1 MNDDWWSLLD
11 WQWRQPETLWFLAV
25 PLIAALFL
33 FWRQRRHW
41 QGYADAALLPWIQV
55 SPDSAGADAAKTDQ
69 VGFQHGFR
77 RWFQRV
83 RKTLFNPGMGLAIA
97 WMALVIALAGPR
109 TLVQAP
115 QQSDREGV
123 DILIAMD
130 VSRSMQAEDVRPDR
144 FHAARNLVESVLG
157 HLKAD
162 DRVGLVAFAAQP
174 HLVSPLSFDRDWT
187 RHYLGLMQTG
197 MLPTHGSNLG
207 QAMVFGADHLNQ
219 VAGEARALWVL
230 TDGPA
235 QPPLNPQTSQTAF
248 ELPSTLPGEPSL
260 LITGMG
266 RSSET
271 FIPDDTEMGGRLL
284 HLGQPARTRLQEGA
298 LQTLAERFDGTYL
311 RGDGQADTL
320 EEIVASLT
328 QPGSKRP
335 LPTTN
340 PKWEDHSSPFVWVAF
355 LTMLLAM
362 YPLSLRRR
370 APSQTKSESASVALL
385 GMSVVLGM
393 ATLSQPT
400 SVHAQPTVQHSH
412 KAFAALQN
420 KDYETALKLYQGL
433 DGYDAQMGAGVAAYY
448 LPNLTMAV
456 ASFSGA
462 LLQAKTDG
470 ERGQALF
477 NLGNSYLQ
485 ADLLAE
491 AIEAYQH
498 SLRYAPDKEA
508 TEHNLAVAQAR
519 LDSETELRSPTAG
532 QDGETSRDQDPKRQQ
547 DENAFYG
554 GMSAGGGG
562 PSGLEDELDQGIPD
576 GQKETDLTL
585 TTESIDYRLDDRALS
600 LTTSESGQA
609 VLADQAKRRRIAVM
623 NQTLESVQDDQAG
636 LLKRLFEREE
646 GFQAEQ
652 EAGHDLPGVVPW

>member
-1 MNDDWWSLLD
+1 MNDAWLSLMD

-25 PLIAALFL
+25 PLVVSLFL

-55 SPDSAGADAAKTDQ
+55 NPDSAEADALKTDQ
-69 VGFQHGFR
+69 A
-77 RWFQRV
+77 WFQRV
-83 RKTLFNPGMGLAIA
+83 RKALFHPGMGLAIA
-97 WMALVIALAGPR
+97 WVALVIALAGPR

-123 DILIAMD
+123 DILIAVD

-144 FHAARNLVESVLG
+144 FHAARNLVESVLPY
-157 HLKAD
+157 LKAD
-162 DRVGLVAFAAQP
+162 DRVGLVVFAAQP

-197 MLPTHGSNLG
+197 MLPTHGSHLG
-207 QAMVFGADHLNQ
+207 QAMVFGARHLDQ

-235 QPPLNPQTSQTAF
+235 QPPLKSNEEEKQKAF
-248 ELPSTLPGEPSL
+248 ELPQALPGEPSL

-266 RSSET
+266 RSSDT
-271 FIPDDTEMGGRLL
+271 FIPDDSEMGGRLL

-298 LQTLAERFDGTYL
+298 LQTLAEQFDGTYL
-311 RGDGQADTL
+311 RGDGQAGTL
-320 EEIVASLT
+320 ADMVTTLT

-335 LPTTN
+335 LPTTD
-340 PKWEDHSSPFVWVAF
+340 PKWEDHSLPFVWLAF
-355 LTMLLAM
+355 VTMLAAM
-362 YPLSLRRR
+362 YPLSVRRR
-370 APSQTKSESASVALL
+370 AKSEVASVALMALSAAL
-385 GMSVVLGM
+385 GLT
-393 ATLSQPT
+393 TLMQPT
-400 SVHAQPTVQHSH
+400 QVQAEPASENPHQ
-412 KAFAALQN
+412 AFAALQN
-420 KDYETALKLYQGL
+420 KDYDTALKLYQGL

-456 ASFSGA
+456 ASFREA
-462 LLQAKTDG
+462 LMQAKTDP

-485 ADLLAE
+485 ADLLVE

-498 SLRYAPDKEA
+498 SLRYAPDREA

-519 LDSETELRSPTAG
+519 LDSETELRSPETTETE
-532 QDGETSRDQDPKRQQ
+532 QGERRDQDPNRQQ

-562 PSGLEDELDQGIPD
+562 PSGMEDELDQGIPD
-576 GQKETDLTL
+576 GEKKTDPALTGEA
-585 TTESIDYRLDDRALS
+585 TDYRLDNRALS
-600 LTTSESGQA
+600 LTTSDSGQA

-652 EAGHDLPGVVPW
+652 EEGHDLPGVVPW

>member
-1 MNDDWWSLLD
+1 MNDAWLSLMD
-11 WQWRQPETLWFLAV
+11 WQWRQPETLWFLLV
-25 PLIAALFL
+25 PLVVGLFL

-41 QGYADAALLPWIQV
+41 QGYADAALLPWVQV
-55 SPDSAGADAAKTDQ
+55 DPDSSGGDAHAGQMKQ
-69 VGFQHGFR
+69 GGFR
-77 RWFQRV
+77 RV
-83 RKTLFNPGMGLAIA
+83 RKALFHPGMGLAIA

-123 DILIAMD
+123 DILIAVD

-144 FHAARNLVESVLG
+144 FHAARNLVESVLP

-162 DRVGLVAFAAQP
+162 DRVGLVVFAAQP

-197 MLPTHGSNLG
+197 LLPTHGSHLG
-207 QAMVFGADHLNQ
+207 QAMVFGARHLDQ
-219 VAGEARALWVL
+219 IAGEARALWVL

-235 QPPLNPQTSQTAF
+235 QPPLKPSEAENQKTFEWPQ
-248 ELPSTLPGEPSL
+248 TLPGEPSL

-266 RSSET
+266 RSSDT
-271 FIPDDTEMGGRLL
+271 FIPDDAEMGGRLL

-298 LQTLAERFDGTYL
+298 LQALAEQFDGTYL
-311 RGDGQADTL
+311 RGDRQADTL
-320 EEIVASLT
+320 ADMVSTLT

-335 LPTTN
+335 LPTID
-340 PKWEDHSSPFVWVAF
+340 PKWEDHSLPFVWLAF
-355 LTMLLAM
+355 VTMLAAM

-370 APSQTKSESASVALL
+370 RTSEVASVALMALSAAL
-385 GMSVVLGM
+385 GLTTLMQPSSVQ
-393 ATLSQPT
+393 AAEPAFENPHQ
-400 SVHAQPTVQHSH
+400 
-412 KAFAALQN
+412 AFAALQN

-433 DGYDAQMGAGVAAYY
+433 DGYDARMGVGVAAYY

-456 ASFSGA
+456 ASFREA
-462 LLQAKTDG
+462 LMQAKTDA

-498 SLRYAPDKEA
+498 SLRYAPDRKA

-519 LDSETELRSPTAG
+519 LDSETELRSPETTEAE
-532 QDGETSRDQDPKRQQ
+532 QGERRDQDPNRQQ

-562 PSGLEDELDQGIPD
+562 PSGMEDALDQGIPD
-576 GQKETDLTL
+576 GEKKTDLTL
-585 TTESIDYRLDDRALS
+585 TGEATDYRLDNRALS
-600 LTTSESGQA
+600 LTTSDSGQA

-623 NQTLESVQDDQAG
+623 NQTLESVRDDQAG
-636 LLKRLFEREE
+636 LVKRLFEREE

-652 EAGHDLPGVVPW
+652 EEGHDLPGVVPW